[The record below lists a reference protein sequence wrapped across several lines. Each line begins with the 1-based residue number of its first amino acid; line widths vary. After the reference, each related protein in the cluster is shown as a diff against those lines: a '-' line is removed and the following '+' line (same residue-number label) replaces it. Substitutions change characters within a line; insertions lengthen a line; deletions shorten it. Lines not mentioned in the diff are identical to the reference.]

1 MTDTMFRT
9 RNSTVNVGPLLVTLA
24 VVFTT
29 YFGAALAMPA
39 MPAGIQAALAS
50 IPTCLLSMQGVPREN
65 HRAGV
70 TLARFS
76 RNG

>member
-1 MTDTMFRT
+1 MKPK
-9 RNSTVNVGPLLVTLA
+9 RNTTVNVGPLLVTLA

-39 MPAGIQAALAS
+39 MPVDMRAALVS
-50 IPTCLLSMQGVPREN
+50 IPTCLLSMKGMPNEN

-70 TLARFS
+70 TLAHVS
-76 RNG
+76 RSGK

>member
-1 MTDTMFRT
+1 M
-9 RNSTVNVGPLLVTLA
+9 RNTTVNVGPLLVTLA

-39 MPAGIQAALAS
+39 MPAGVQAAIVS
-50 IPTCLLSMQGVPREN
+50 IPTCLLSMKGSPNESP
-65 HRAGV
+65 RAGV
-70 TLARFS
+70 TLARGS

>member
-1 MTDTMFRT
+1 M
-9 RNSTVNVGPLLVTLA
+9 RNTTVNVGPLLVTLA

-39 MPAGIQAALAS
+39 MPAGIQSALVS
-50 IPTCLLSMQGVPREN
+50 IPTCLLSMKGTPNEN

-70 TLARFS
+70 TLARVS
-76 RNG
+76 RNGQ